1 VRLDQRKGGGAG
13 LGLAIARRIAE
24 LHGGHLIL
32 ADRADGQPGLC
43 VQVWLPARCPAL
55 TKRS

>member
-1 VRLDQRKGGGAG
+1 MSRFVRLDQRIGGGAG

-32 ADRADGQPGLC
+32 ADRDDGQPGLC
-43 VQVWLPARCPAL
+43 VQVWLPA
-55 TKRS
+55 